1 MYSIYDNTEAS
12 SHKRAKTS
20 PSPCSWA
27 RPALTTS
34 PPHLSREV
42 RLQTGWKYHAVPK
55 LMPKLSQERIFAPF
69 AEYNCTEYSCGMAQ
83 ASSRRQGAG
92 RGPVYQI
99 EVIRY
104 PIWLKQRTR
113 KWLLTA
119 APSVYVRMPFF
130 CSRLGLSRVAVKMFR
145 DGDHNNSKLQVKF
158 YNRYNITMHQT
169 IISFVNSVD
178 KLRNEFQEG
187 VRWM

>member
-1 MYSIYDNTEAS
+1 MYSIYDDTEAS

-69 AEYNCTEYSCGMAQ
+69 AEYTCTEYSCGMAQ

-119 APSVYVRMPFF
+119 APISIRKNALLLFQT
-130 CSRLGLSRVAVKMFR
+130 RLESGGCENV
-145 DGDHNNSKLQVKF
+145 Q
-158 YNRYNITMHQT
+158 
-169 IISFVNSVD
+169 
-178 KLRNEFQEG
+178 
-187 VRWM
+187 RWGSQQL

>member
-12 SHKRAKTS
+12 SHKRAKT
-20 PSPCSWA
+20 SPCSWA

-69 AEYNCTEYSCGMAQ
+69 AEYNCTEYSCGTGQQQTPGRSAQ
-83 ASSRRQGAG
+83 FIRLKWYDIQFDWSREQ
-92 RGPVYQI
+92 
-99 EVIRY
+99 ENDC
-104 PIWLKQRTR
+104 
-113 KWLLTA
+113 WLLL
-119 APSVYVRMPFF
+119 PSVYVRMPFF